1 MEETSKMLVNAA
13 KVCSFEVDLL
23 LQSFP
28 KQAKTSFDHA
38 APSKPTALTGAA
50 VNSTVLTDAGVH
62 EAWTDHAR
70 ERDKARKQKAE
81 RINAK
86 LESESEF
93 TIKSNSHL
101 SSAMTLVLSI
111 REAAAIAEVEGPG
124 AGTPGRRRGRGR
136 GEGERREG
144 LDGGWGGWAGHRKCA
159 RLVRDAVLKQQTTRT
174 RVDRPAG

>member
-50 VNSTVLTDAGVH
+50 VNSMVLTDAGVH

-70 ERDKARKQKAE
+70 ERDKARKQEAE

-86 LESESEF
+86 LEPEGEF
-93 TIKSNSHL
+93 TIKTNSHL
-101 SSAMTLVLSI
+101 SSAMTLVLSS
-111 REAAAIAEVEGPG
+111 REAAAVAEVEGPG
-124 AGTPGRRRGRGR
+124 AGRRRGRGR
-136 GEGERREG
+136 GRGR
-144 LDGGWGGWAGHRKCA
+144 GGRGWMVGGAGGRGTGGA
-159 RLVRDAVLKQQTTRT
+159 RAW
-174 RVDRPAG
+174 